1 MEHVLLQVLSW
12 EAGYDELCVATVPL
26 RSREVVGFAGS
37 DQAAMDDPS
46 AQKMIVC
53 HDMMG
58 GYVKDK
64 FVQGV
69 R

>member
-1 MEHVLLQVLSW
+1 M
-12 EAGYDELCVATVPL
+12 DEPV
-26 RSREVVGFAGS
+26 
-37 DQAAMDDPS
+37 

-64 FVQGV
+64 FVHGI

>member
-12 EAGYDELCVATVPL
+12 EAGCDELSVATVPL
-26 RSREVVGFAGS
+26 RSREVVGVAGS
-37 DQAAMDDPS
+37 GQAMDDPS

-64 FVQGV
+64 FIQGV

>member
-1 MEHVLLQVLSW
+1 MLSW
-12 EAGYDELCVATVPL
+12 EAGCDELCVATVPL
-26 RSREVVGFAGS
+26 RRREVGGDPGS
-37 DQAAMDDPS
+37 GQAMDDPS

-64 FVQGV
+64 YTQGV

>member
-1 MEHVLLQVLSW
+1 M
-12 EAGYDELCVATVPL
+12 ATVPL
-26 RSREVVGFAGS
+26 RSREVGGVAGS
-37 DQAAMDDPS
+37 GQAMDDPS

-64 FVQGV
+64 FIQGV